1 MPRNQVTTEMEN
13 NTTVPN
19 ASQRSHQRGL
29 SIKVKAQVN
38 FARVRYGTHIFRTS
52 AEEGFWYAIP
62 YNQSQNST

>member
-1 MPRNQVTTEMEN
+1 MPRDQATTEVED

-19 ASQRSHQRGL
+19 ASQRGNQRRL

-38 FARVRYGTHIFRTS
+38 FGRVRYGTHIFRTS